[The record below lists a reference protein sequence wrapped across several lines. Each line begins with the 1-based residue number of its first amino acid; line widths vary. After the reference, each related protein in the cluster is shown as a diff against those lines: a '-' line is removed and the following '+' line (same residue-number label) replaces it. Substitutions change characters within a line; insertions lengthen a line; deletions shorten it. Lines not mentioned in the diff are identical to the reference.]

1 LSSIYNNQ
9 KFLQFPGRIQAL
21 REGRV
26 LAPVHIRIKP
36 VNKCNHDCWYC
47 AYRVSNLQLGED
59 MDHDD
64 VIPADKMA
72 QIVDDVIDMGV
83 KAVTFSGGGEPLLY
97 KQLPETIK
105 NLAAGGIRIG
115 ALSNGSNL
123 KGRVADAFAEYATW
137 IRISLDGWDD
147 ESYAKARD
155 IKEGAFSQLIENLR
169 SFSARSSKCTLGT
182 SFIIDNKNYTHIYDI
197 CAQLKDAGVQHVK
210 LYGVIIN
217 NDGRKNNAYHQDIAE
232 ETMAL
237 IEKAKALEGDGFS
250 IVNHYHLLED
260 RFEKTYTSCPF
271 LTYLTIIGA
280 DSNVYT
286 CQDKAY
292 NKDGLLGSIKDRSF
306 KDFWFSEENKQRMDA
321 VNPSK
326 MCKHHCVS
334 NEKNLT
340 LIEHLSLDEDHACF
354 V

>member
-1 LSSIYNNQ
+1 LSTIYNNQ
-9 KFLQFPGRIQAL
+9 KFLQFPDRIQAL

-97 KQLPETIK
+97 KQLPETIR

-123 KGRVADAFAEYATW
+123 KGKVADAFAEYGTW

-155 IKEGAFSQLIENLR
+155 IKEGAFTQLIENLR
-169 SFSARSSKCTLGT
+169 SFSSRSSKCTLGT
-182 SFIIDNKNYTHIYDI
+182 SFIIDNNNYSHIFEV

-217 NDGRKNNAYHQDIAE
+217 NDGRKNNAYHHRIAR

-237 IEKAKALEGDGFS
+237 IEKAKTLESDKFS

-260 RFEKTYTSCPF
+260 RFEKTYTTCPF

-306 KDFWFSEENKQRMDA
+306 KNFWFSEENKQRMNA
-321 VNPSK
+321 VNPSE

-340 LIEHLSLDEDHACF
+340 LIEHLSLDEDHVTF

>member
-1 LSSIYNNQ
+1 
-9 KFLQFPGRIQAL
+9 
-21 REGRV
+21 
-26 LAPVHIRIKP
+26 
-36 VNKCNHDCWYC
+36 
-47 AYRVSNLQLGED
+47 
-59 MDHDD
+59 
-64 VIPADKMA
+64 MA

-115 ALSNGSNL
+115 TLSNGSNL
-123 KGRVADAFAEYATW
+123 KGKVADAFAEYGTW

-147 ESYAKARD
+147 KSYAKARD
-155 IKEGAFSQLIENLR
+155 IKEGAFTQLIENLR
-169 SFSARSSKCTLGT
+169 SFSSRTSKCTLGT
-182 SFIIDNKNYTHIYDI
+182 SFIIDKNNYSHIFEV

-217 NDGRKNNAYHQDIAE
+217 NDGSKNNAYHHGIAE

-237 IEKAKALEGDGFS
+237 IEKAKTLESDKFS

-260 RFEKTYTSCPF
+260 RFEKTYTTCPF

-306 KDFWFSEENKQRMDA
+306 KNFWFSEENKQRMNA
-321 VNPSK
+321 VNPSE

-340 LIEHLSLDEDHACF
+340 LIEHLSLDEDHVTF